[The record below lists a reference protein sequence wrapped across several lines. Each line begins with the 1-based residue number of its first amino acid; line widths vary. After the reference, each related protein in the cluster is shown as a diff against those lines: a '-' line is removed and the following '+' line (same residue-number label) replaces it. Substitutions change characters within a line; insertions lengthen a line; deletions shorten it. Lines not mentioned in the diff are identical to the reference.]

1 MRIQSFIL
9 IVFIVIFSSAA
20 SNHAAFLN
28 PNDPLVNEIGNFDVN
43 EYNKQGNKLKLKK
56 VLNGVSEI
64 ISQGT
69 NYRITLSATDASNRA
84 AFLNPNAPLVNEI
97 GNFVVNE
104 FNKQGNKLKFEKVLN
119 GVSEIT
125 SQGTNYRITLSA
137 TDGST
142 SKKYAAIVLDNP
154 TQHVRKLTNFA
165 PIKA

>member
-1 MRIQSFIL
+1 MRIQSLIL
-9 IVFIVIFSSAA
+9 IVLIVIFSSAA

-28 PNDPLVNEIGNFDVN
+28 PNDPLVNEIGNFAVN
-43 EYNKQGNKLKLKK
+43 EY
-56 VLNGVSEI
+56 
-64 ISQGT
+64 
-69 NYRITLSATDASNRA
+69 
-84 AFLNPNAPLVNEI
+84 
-97 GNFVVNE
+97 
-104 FNKQGNKLKFEKVLN
+104 NKQGNKLKFEKVLN

>member
-9 IVFIVIFSSAA
+9 IVLIVIFSSAA

-28 PNDPLVNEIGNFDVN
+28 PNDPLVNEISNFAVN
-43 EYNKQGNKLKLKK
+43 EYNKQ
-56 VLNGVSEI
+56 
-64 ISQGT
+64 
-69 NYRITLSATDASNRA
+69 
-84 AFLNPNAPLVNEI
+84 VNEI
-97 GNFVVNE
+97 GNFAVNE
-104 FNKQGNKLKFEKVLN
+104 YNKQVNEIGNFAVNEYNKQVNEIGNFAVNEYNKQGNKLKFEKVLN

-125 SQGTNYRITLSA
+125 SQGTNYRITLSS

>member
-1 MRIQSFIL
+1 MRIQSLIL
-9 IVFIVIFSSAA
+9 IVLVVIFSSAA

-28 PNDPLVNEIGNFDVN
+28 PNDPLVNEIGNF
-43 EYNKQGNKLKLKK
+43 
-56 VLNGVSEI
+56 
-64 ISQGT
+64 
-69 NYRITLSATDASNRA
+69 A
-84 AFLNPNAPLVNEI
+84 
-97 GNFVVNE
+97 
-104 FNKQGNKLKFEKVLN
+104 VLN

-142 SKKYAAIVLDNP
+142 TKKYAAVVLDNP

>member
-9 IVFIVIFSSAA
+9 IVLIVIFSSA
-20 SNHAAFLN
+20 
-28 PNDPLVNEIGNFDVN
+28 
-43 EYNKQGNKLKLKK
+43 
-56 VLNGVSEI
+56 
-64 ISQGT
+64 
-69 NYRITLSATDASNRA
+69 ASNRA

-104 FNKQGNKLKFEKVLN
+104 YNEQQGNKLKIEKVLN
-119 GVSEIT
+119 GVSEIK

>member
-9 IVFIVIFSSAA
+9 IVLIVIFSSAA

-28 PNDPLVNEIGNFDVN
+28 PNDPLVNEISNFAVN
-43 EYNKQGNKLKLKK
+43 EY
-56 VLNGVSEI
+56 
-64 ISQGT
+64 
-69 NYRITLSATDASNRA
+69 
-84 AFLNPNAPLVNEI
+84 
-97 GNFVVNE
+97 
-104 FNKQGNKLKFEKVLN
+104 NKQGNKLKFEKVLN

-154 TQHVRKLTNFA
+154 T
-165 PIKA
+165 